1 MKAKTQHSSPWKGIS
16 WRKVTRTVDRREAGT
31 YEISELLREFWP
43 WEKRPHL
50 YGRVFKWLVLQG
62 WFDRVRWAGERSKRS
77 TGSFHPRVSH
87 AGPARRAE
95 GGAMAKKTKKESWH
109 ALSPSDVAT
118 ATELVRARGPGRWTV
133 KELYGDGWQRMS
145 RPRRFGVLFKRA
157 VLGGALEGIG

>member
-62 WFDRVRWAGERSKRS
+62 WFDRVRWAGERSKALY
-77 TGSFHPRVSH
+77 RVVP
-87 AGPARRAE
+87 PAR
-95 GGAMAKKTKKESWH
+95 K
-109 ALSPSDVAT
+109 
-118 ATELVRARGPGRWTV
+118 
-133 KELYGDGWQRMS
+133 
-145 RPRRFGVLFKRA
+145 PRRTCATCRGRSH
-157 VLGGALEGIG
+157 G